1 MHTTTQLK
9 RPPKNSTTKL
19 EVKMISKA
27 FTLHNRDSINVA
39 GFSEVSFSVNP
50 GSLLALTGSCSV
62 GKSSILK
69 AIFRACLIDSGNI
82 LFHRSDGGVVDLARC
97 SESRML
103 NLRRREIGF
112 VTRFLKIL
120 PRITALQAVAA
131 PLIELGENEQASLF
145 LAGRML
151 DLLGIREELFH
162 VSPLTFSGGER
173 QRVNIARGVIAPKE
187 LILLDEPMVFLDDE
201 SSILVLNLLQGLKKK
216 NIAMI
221 AIFHDKVGIDQIA
234 DNTYEVCRGVFPTTV
249 EAHWE
254 AA

>member
-1 MHTTTQLK
+1 MTTQFRWLQ
-9 RPPKNSTTKL
+9 KNSTKKL
-19 EVKMISKA
+19 EAKMISKT

-39 GFSEVSFSVNP
+39 GFSEVSFSVNQ
-50 GSLLALTGSCSV
+50 GDLLALTGPIGV

-69 AIFRACLIDSGNI
+69 AIFRTCLVDSGSV
-82 LFHRSDGGVVDLARC
+82 LFHHSDGGVVDLARC
-97 SESRML
+97 SESSMV

-112 VTRFLKIL
+112 VTKSLNIL
-120 PRITALQAVAA
+120 PRVTALQAVAA
-131 PLIELGENEQASLF
+131 PLIDLGEDQQVSLF
-145 LAGRML
+145 MAGRML

-162 VSPLTFSGGER
+162 VSPLTFSDGEK

-187 LILLDEPMVFLDDE
+187 LILLDEPTASLDDE
-201 SSILVLNLLQGLKKK
+201 SSNRVLNLLQGLKEK

-221 AIFHDKVGIDQIA
+221 AIFHDKAGIDQIA
-234 DNTYEVCRGVFPTTV
+234 DNTYEVCGEVFPTTV